1 MAEDGGFAMGYA
13 LGQDGGGGNNGG
25 GMFNGDA
32 FWGIILL
39 ALLFGGRG
47 FGGGFGGGGGNGGGD
62 CCCGVATQADLA
74 AGFNN
79 SAVLNSLNDLK
90 LGQAGVQQTL
100 CQGFNGVNT
109 AILTGFNGVSSQ
121 LANCCC
127 DIERGIDGVNY
138 NLASQF
144 CGLGNTI
151 QSGLRDVI
159 DNQNAN
165 YRGIMDFMVQS
176 KLDALRSENENL
188 RLRASQADQN
198 AVIRAAIDASTAEII
213 RRTGNECPVPS
224 YLVQPPTPVNF
235 PINGCGTV
243 QFGNYGG
250 YGNNCGCGCGCN

>member
-13 LGQDGGGGNNGG
+13 LGQDGGGNNGG

-47 FGGGFGGGGGNGGGD
+47 FGGFGGNGGGD

-79 SAVLNSLNDLK
+79 SAVLNNLNDLK

-213 RRTGNECPVPS
+213 RRTGNESPVPAYVVPNPNCCYGNPLGVS
-224 YLVQPPTPVNF
+224 Y
-235 PINGCGTV
+235 
-243 QFGNYGG
+243 NYGG
-250 YGNNCGCGCGCN
+250 TYGNGSCGCGCG